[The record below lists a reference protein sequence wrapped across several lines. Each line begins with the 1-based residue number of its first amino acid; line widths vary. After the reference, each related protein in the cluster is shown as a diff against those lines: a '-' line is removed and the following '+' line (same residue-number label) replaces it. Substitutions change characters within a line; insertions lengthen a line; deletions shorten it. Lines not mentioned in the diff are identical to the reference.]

1 MGLLNLSYTYQEFPT
16 RYLEGTVSLP
26 ASATR
31 TKFSDFMLAMV
42 HVGYG
47 YVLEHISH
55 SRGLQFVV

>member
-1 MGLLNLSYTYQEFPT
+1 MGLLNLSYIYQEFPT

-26 ASATR
+26 ASAAR
-31 TKFSDFMLAMV
+31 MV

-55 SRGLQFVV
+55 SRGLQFVI

>member
-1 MGLLNLSYTYQEFPT
+1 MGLLNLSYIYQEFPT

-42 HVGYG
+42 QYG
-47 YVLEHISH
+47 CWSTFLIREDCN
-55 SRGLQFVV
+55 L

>member
-1 MGLLNLSYTYQEFPT
+1 MELLNLSYIYQEFPT

-42 HVGYG
+42 QYG
-47 YVLEHISH
+47 CWSTFLIREDCN
-55 SRGLQFVV
+55 L